1 MINSQRNDIEHAV
14 AYKRDSELIKST
26 LEGDTK
32 SFAKLMTLYKKRIF
46 ILGMSFFK
54 NETDAED
61 FVQDVFIKVYTKLNT
76 FKGNSLF
83 STWLTRIAYNLACN
97 SVNRLDEY
105 VPISEESLIT
115 DPSDSPE
122 EIQIKKITCEAIRE
136 AIKELPAEY
145 AVCLDL
151 FFFYDVSHAEISR
164 ITGFPINTIKSHI
177 FRAKKVLRDKL
188 IERGFV

>member
-105 VPISEESLIT
+105 VPISEESLIK

-136 AIKELPAEY
+136 AIKELPVEY

>member
-76 FKGNSLF
+76 FKIHF
-83 STWLTRIAYNLACN
+83 MST
-97 SVNRLDEY
+97 
-105 VPISEESLIT
+105 
-115 DPSDSPE
+115 
-122 EIQIKKITCEAIRE
+122 
-136 AIKELPAEY
+136 
-145 AVCLDL
+145 
-151 FFFYDVSHAEISR
+151 
-164 ITGFPINTIKSHI
+164 
-177 FRAKKVLRDKL
+177 
-188 IERGFV
+188 